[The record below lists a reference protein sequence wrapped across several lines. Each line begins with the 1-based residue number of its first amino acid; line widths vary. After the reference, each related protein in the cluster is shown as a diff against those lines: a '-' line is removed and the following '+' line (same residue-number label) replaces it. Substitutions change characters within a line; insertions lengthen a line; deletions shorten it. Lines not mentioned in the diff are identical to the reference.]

1 MTQEPQEPLTE
12 EVQTRKLMLKDEFLT
27 LEEGKAEELAEK
39 ELIVC
44 DFDNNEPVVVKVDEE
59 EQFRA
64 YSYQGLLKGF
74 MNLSGY
80 TVTLYIVDEEEQ
92 EEEAF
97 LKVELWREDINQKAT
112 TEATTEATTAPQEPQ
127 TEETSLQ
134 VS

>member
-1 MTQEPQEPLTE
+1 MTQEPLAE

-27 LEEGKAEELAEK
+27 LEEGKAEELAEQN
-39 ELIVC
+39 LIVC
-44 DFDNNEPVVVKVDEE
+44 DFENNEPVVVKVDQE
-59 EQFRA
+59 EQFRS

-74 MNLSGY
+74 LPLSGY
-80 TVTLYIVDEEEQ
+80 TVTLYIEDEEEQ

-97 LKVELWREDINQKAT
+97 LKVELWRDATNQKAT
-112 TEATTEATTAPQEPQ
+112 TEPQAPQTPQ